1 MENLEM
7 KEAADVAILKQI
19 IKNKIDFVALIEVVN
34 GNPNGDPDAAN
45 MPRQM
50 IESRKGLISDVC
62 IKRKVRDYVAERYD
76 GMPGMGIFIRYGV
89 PKDSAQEAAMSS
101 VPKKAKDKKGG
112 VANAEYA
119 TALKNWMCDEFW
131 DVRTFGAV
139 CQRFTKDKVDGAIR
153 GAVHVGFAES
163 VDPIVIQRI
172 GITCCAVANEKEA
185 EAGKNNTMGT
195 KYIVPYGL
203 YKVTG
208 HVLPVVAEKNGFTE
222 EDLEKFF
229 DAFLHMF
236 ESDHSAARGDMAV
249 KKLVVFTHDSKWG
262 SAFEDDIVSAVKAV
276 KKVEAPASF
285 DDYDVIINDVENVN
299 IKVLR

>member
-1 MENLEM
+1 M
-7 KEAADVAILKQI
+7 KKTVGAADVAILKQI

-62 IKRKVRDYVAERYD
+62 IKRKVRNYIAERYD
-76 GMPGMGIFIRYGV
+76 DMPGMGIFIRHGV
-89 PKDSAQEAAMSS
+89 PKDAAQEAAMAS
-101 VPKKAKDKKGG
+101 VPEKPKGKKAGIT
-112 VANAEYA
+112 NMEYA
-119 TALKNWMCDEFW
+119 IALKKWMCDEFW
-131 DVRTFGAV
+131 DVRAFGAV
-139 CQRFTKDKVDGAIR
+139 CQRFTKEKIDGAIR

-163 VDPIVIQRI
+163 VDPIIVQRV

-208 HVLPVVAEKNGFTE
+208 HVLPVVAEKNDFTE
-222 EDLEKFF
+222 EDLAKFF

-236 ESDHSAARGDMAV
+236 EGDHSAARGDMAV
-249 KKLVVFTHDSKWG
+249 KKLVVFTHNSKWG
-262 SAFEDDIVSAVKAV
+262 SAFEDCITSAVKAV
-276 KKVEAPASF
+276 KKVETPASF
-285 DDYDVIINDVENVN
+285 DDYDVTIDNVENVN